1 MSKKIAKKKVIKK
14 KTSKKVKVGVNGPLK
29 GLIKKV
35 VVTNVDPNT
44 PIKEVVINVHG
55 KVLAKIAKSKSVNH
69 LFSRDERL
77 DQDLFLIA
85 DIGKEVVI
93 SSDEVEFIN
102 KAFEDFK
109 KAQEILKRYA

>member
-1 MSKKIAKKKVIKK
+1 MSKKIAKKVTAKKTKKVLSVNKIKK
-14 KTSKKVKVGVNGPLK
+14 NLKRDLEKKDQTVRV
-29 GLIKKV
+29 
-35 VVTNVDPNT
+35 
-44 PIKEVVINVHG
+44 
-55 KVLAKIAKSKSVNH
+55 AKSKSVNH

-109 KAQEILKRYA
+109 KAQEILKKYA